1 MSLGP
6 CRADNVSGDDLQMG
20 MITRLLL
27 KRKIPAQE
35 IMPDSERTKDFKT
48 VAVRN
53 LYERGMVI

>member
-1 MSLGP
+1 
-6 CRADNVSGDDLQMG
+6 MG
-20 MITRLLL
+20 MITGLLL

-35 IMPDSERTKDFKT
+35 IMPDSERAKDFKT